1 MIRPAAVVYVRKS
14 KVRTWISMF
23 LAAVVLSISAE
34 QAQASTFTFT
44 DIGLGDFTEA
54 DGINDRGQVVG
65 RYANGGFFRNAD
77 GTFGST
83 DVPGVGFQH
92 PLGINNRDEI
102 VGVVIDPAGET
113 HGFLLTNKKPF
124 QPDLAIIDV
133 PNSAA
138 TRAQGIND
146 RGQIVGSYTDLAG
159 GVHGFFDT
167 HGTFQTID
175 AFNPG
180 ASDAYGINN
189 RGQIVGRFVD
199 NTGKTHGF
207 LDSRGKFIQID
218 VPGARQTSA
227 TSINDLGVIGGW
239 FEDQT
244 GQIHGFLRY
253 RDGAFIQVD
262 VNFSNS
268 FNTQIFGVNDKGEIV
283 GLYRTPLEAEF
294 GFLATPSPTPEP
306 ATLFLWGTMAAG
318 MGLVRWRR
326 RKRT

>member
-1 MIRPAAVVYVRKS
+1 MRPLTILLAV
-14 KVRTWISMF
+14 
-23 LAAVVLSISAE
+23 VVLSIAAH
-34 QAQASTFTFT
+34 QARASTFTFT

-54 DGINDRGQVVG
+54 DGINDRGQIVG
-65 RYANGGFFRNAD
+65 QYASGGFLRNSD
-77 GTFGST
+77 GSFAST
-83 DVPGVGFQH
+83 DIPGAGFQH

-102 VGVVIDPAGET
+102 VGLVIDPAGET
-113 HGFLLTNKKPF
+113 RGFLLTEKKPL

-146 RGQIVGSYTDLAG
+146 RGQIVGSYTDLTG
-159 GVHGFFDT
+159 GVHGFLDT

-175 AFNPG
+175 AINPG

-189 RGQIVGRFVD
+189 RGQIVGRFGD
-199 NTGKTHGF
+199 NTGTTHGY

-218 VPGARQTSA
+218 VPGARQTFA

-262 VNFSNS
+262 VNVSNA
-268 FNTQIFGVNDKGEIV
+268 FNTQIFGINDEGELV

-306 ATLFLWGTMAAG
+306 TTLLLWGTMAAG
-318 MGLVRWRR
+318 IGLVRWRR
-326 RKRT
+326 RKRSYRPQHEQHLTG